1 MFNGVLKKMITEN
14 DGEVKY
20 YLGMENDF
28 IFFNSLF
35 DKNITIEFD
44 GYSCLNCD
52 SSDEIYRQGN
62 CKKCFF
68 ELPSTAEWIIRPE
81 LSKAHLDLED
91 RDLEYEKQVQLQPH
105 VLYLAYTSGV
115 KVGVTRKSQ
124 VPTRWIDQGAIK
136 AIEIIEVPNRYLA
149 GISEI
154 KLKEKYNDKTNWREM
169 LKTNRTDIDLEY
181 EKSECLR
188 FLPNEVLK
196 YISAESNTT
205 EIKYPL
211 FKSPEKPKS
220 LNLVKTKKYTGKI
233 IGIKGQYLIFED
245 DTVFNIRSNEGV
257 KVSIE
262 VD

>member
-1 MFNGVLKKMITEN
+1 MFNGVLKKMITDN

-81 LSKAHLDLED
+81 LSKAHLDQED

-136 AIEIIEVPNRYLA
+136 AI
-149 GISEI
+149 
-154 KLKEKYNDKTNWREM
+154 
-169 LKTNRTDIDLEY
+169 
-181 EKSECLR
+181 CL
-188 FLPNEVLK
+188 L
-196 YISAESNTT
+196 
-205 EIKYPL
+205 
-211 FKSPEKPKS
+211 
-220 LNLVKTKKYTGKI
+220 YTSDAAD
-233 IGIKGQYLIFED
+233 E
-245 DTVFNIRSNEGV
+245 
-257 KVSIE
+257 
-262 VD
+262 